1 MPILGYLEGLSGF
14 AQVADGLVDVCG
26 VVAEK
31 TLHQVVQ
38 RALQLG
44 VLGHQQEQYH
54 PSIRLYLFTDMKS
67 LYGIR
72 NDFLDHDPGFQIVPD
87 PSENPAC
94 KLMQSKFFIDFQ
106 RSVHD

>member
-1 MPILGYLEGLSGF
+1 MPILGYLEGLSGL

-31 TLHQVVQ
+31 SLDQIVQ

-44 VLGHQQEQYH
+44 VLRHQQEQYH
-54 PSIRLYLFTDMKS
+54 PCILLNLFTDIKS

-94 KLMQSKFFIDFQ
+94 KLMQSKILFDFL